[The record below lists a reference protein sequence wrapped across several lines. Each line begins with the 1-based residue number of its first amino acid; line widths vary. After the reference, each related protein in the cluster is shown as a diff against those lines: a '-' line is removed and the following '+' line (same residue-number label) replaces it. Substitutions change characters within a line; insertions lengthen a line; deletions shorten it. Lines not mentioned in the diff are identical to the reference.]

1 MGDQVYYKLY
11 ENMIKFADILTKSD
25 YDEFGL
31 RGKLS
36 SDMWGVREDCNI
48 IGMPS
53 SMNDTSQMKNVVNSL
68 GASVFRNKTLVVGTV
83 TIENLDSYARLFQD
97 CKIKV
102 SDEKLDFGDKNT
114 SMENMFSGVAFDG
127 LSYGVAIRN
136 GSLCVKN
143 AFHSTTGIR
152 GLGFNGSV
160 LQGLEG
166 LAVNSSIEVMSFFQC
181 QFLNIEPNALDLRL
195 SAIDVFP
202 LGLKWLTLQD
212 CDPRF
217 VDYMVDLVNR
227 DKDAFPDLK
236 IDIKD

>member
-1 MGDQVYYKLY
+1 MTDQVYYKLY
-11 ENMIKFADILTKSD
+11 DNMTKFADIVTKSD
-25 YDEFGL
+25 HREFGFG
-31 RGKLS
+31 GKLEN
-36 SDMWGVREDCNI
+36 DMWGVREDCNI
-48 IGMPS
+48 VRMPS
-53 SMNDTSQMKNVVNSL
+53 SLSDTFQMKNIVNSF

-97 CKIKV
+97 CKVKV

-114 SMENMFSGVAFDG
+114 SIENMFGGVIFDG
-127 LSYGVAIRN
+127 LNYGVAIRN
-136 GSLCVKN
+136 GSLYVKN
-143 AFHSTTGIR
+143 AFYSTNGIR
-152 GLGFNGSV
+152 GLGFNGSS
-160 LQGLEG
+160 LHGLEG

-181 QFLNIEPNALDLRL
+181 QFLDIEPNALDLRL

-217 VDYMVDLVNR
+217 VEYMVELVNK

>member
-1 MGDQVYYKLY
+1 MTR
-11 ENMIKFADILTKSD
+11 FADIVTKSD
-25 YDEFGL
+25 HQEFGFG
-31 RGKLS
+31 GKLEN
-36 SDMWGVREDCNI
+36 DMWGIREDCNI
-48 IGMPS
+48 VRMPS
-53 SMNDTSQMKNVVNSL
+53 SLNDTFQMKNVVNSL

-83 TIENLDSYARLFQD
+83 TIENLDSYAGLFQD

-102 SDEKLDFGDKNT
+102 SDEKLDFGNKDT
-114 SMENMFSGVAFDG
+114 SIENMFSGVVFDG

-143 AFHSTTGIR
+143 AFNSIKGIR

-181 QFLNIEPNALDLRL
+181 QFLDIEPNALDLRL

-202 LGLKWLTLQD
+202 LGLKWLTLQG

-217 VDYMVDLVNR
+217 VEYIVGLVNK
-227 DKDAFPDLK
+227 DKDVFTDLK

>member
-1 MGDQVYYKLY
+1 MT
-11 ENMIKFADILTKSD
+11 KFADIVANSD

-36 SDMWGVREDCNI
+36 NDMWGVREDCNI

-53 SMNDTSQMKNVVNSL
+53 SMSDTFQMKNVVNSL
-68 GASVFRNKTLVVGTV
+68 GASVFRNKTLVVGTI

-97 CKIKV
+97 CKVKV
-102 SDEKLDFGDKNT
+102 SDEKLDFGDKNI
-114 SMENMFSGVAFDG
+114 SIENMFSGVVFDG
-127 LSYGVAIRN
+127 LTYGVAIKN
-136 GSLCVKN
+136 GSLYVKN
-143 AFHSTTGIR
+143 AFNGATGIR
-152 GLGFNGSV
+152 GLGFNDNKIH
-160 LQGLEG
+160 GLEG

-181 QFLNIEPNALDLRL
+181 QFLDIEPNALDLRL

-217 VDYMVDLVNR
+217 VEYVVDLVNK
-227 DKDAFPDLK
+227 DKDAFLDLK

>member
-1 MGDQVYYKLY
+1 MADQVYYKLY
-11 ENMIKFADILTKSD
+11 DSMTKFADIVANSD

-36 SDMWGVREDCNI
+36 NDMWGVREDCNI

-53 SMNDTSQMKNVVNSL
+53 SMSDTFQMKNVVNSL
-68 GASVFRNKTLVVGTV
+68 GASVFRNKTLVVGTI

-97 CKIKV
+97 CKVKV
-102 SDEKLDFGDKNT
+102 SDEKLDFGDKNI
-114 SMENMFSGVAFDG
+114 SIENMFSGVVFDG
-127 LSYGVAIRN
+127 LTYGVAIKN
-136 GSLCVKN
+136 GSLYVKN
-143 AFHSTTGIR
+143 AFNGATGIR
-152 GLGFNGSV
+152 GLGFNDNKIH
-160 LQGLEG
+160 GLEG

-181 QFLNIEPNALDLRL
+181 QFLDIEPNALDLRL

-217 VDYMVDLVNR
+217 VEYVVDLVNK
-227 DKDAFPDLK
+227 DKDAFLDLK

>member
-1 MGDQVYYKLY
+1 MTDQVYYKLY
-11 ENMIKFADILTKSD
+11 GNMTRFADIVTKSD
-25 YDEFGL
+25 HQEFGFG
-31 RGKLS
+31 GKLEN
-36 SDMWGVREDCNI
+36 DMWGVREDCNI
-48 IGMPS
+48 VRMPS
-53 SMNDTSQMKNVVNSL
+53 SLNDTFQMKNIVNSL
-68 GASVFRNKTLVVGTV
+68 GASVFRNKTLVIGTV

-97 CKIKV
+97 CKVKV

-114 SMENMFSGVAFDG
+114 SMENMFSGVAFYG
-127 LSYGVAIRN
+127 LSHGVAIRN

-143 AFHSTTGIR
+143 AFPSTTGIR

-166 LAVNSSIEVMSFFQC
+166 LEVNSSIEVMSFFQC

-195 SAIDVFP
+195 SALDVFP

-217 VDYMVDLVNR
+217 VEYMVDLVNR